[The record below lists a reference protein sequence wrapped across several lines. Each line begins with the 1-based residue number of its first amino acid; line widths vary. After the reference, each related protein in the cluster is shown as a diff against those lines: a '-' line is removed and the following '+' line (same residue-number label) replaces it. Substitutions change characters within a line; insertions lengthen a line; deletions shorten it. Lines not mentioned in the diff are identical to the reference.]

1 MKTNFEIPED
11 KFNTKYLIDIIKKDL
26 KEYQFETFNLG
37 ISYPYSVTEEEK
49 LLLKK
54 EFQYNLVV
62 GIEKEL
68 LKKRTEVSFGD
79 IDIIIDFNYKQI
91 EYKIT
96 SLYVY
101 GIYNKYS
108 RELPQTIDFCYKCRG
123 KGCSFCNNTGI
134 LRNISIQEILEKYFR
149 EKYNFKELK
158 FHGAGREDIDVL
170 MLGNGREFI
179 IEMTE
184 PKERKISKED
194 LLEVENNINNNEKE
208 KIKIS
213 NLKITEKEKVAEIKN
228 EKYFKKYKVTAECE
242 TEINQ
247 EDLDKIKINQEFKIK
262 QFTPKRVAKR
272 RALITRERS
281 IEILDVKKNNN
292 TIFEIEIKAEAGLY
306 VKEFISGEGEKT
318 RPSISEIIGINCK
331 CIKLDVIWI
340 YREGL
345 KL

>member
-1 MKTNFEIPED
+1 
-11 KFNTKYLIDIIKKDL
+11 
-26 KEYQFETFNLG
+26 
-37 ISYPYSVTEEEK
+37 
-49 LLLKK
+49 
-54 EFQYNLVV
+54 
-62 GIEKEL
+62 
-68 LKKRTEVSFGD
+68 
-79 IDIIIDFNYKQI
+79 
-91 EYKIT
+91 
-96 SLYVY
+96 
-101 GIYNKYS
+101 
-108 RELPQTIDFCYKCRG
+108 
-123 KGCSFCNNTGI
+123 
-134 LRNISIQEILEKYFR
+134 
-149 EKYNFKELK
+149 
-158 FHGAGREDIDVL
+158 
-170 MLGNGREFI
+170 
-179 IEMTE
+179 MTE

-331 CIKLDVIWI
+331 CIKLDVTWI
-340 YREGL
+340 YRE
-345 KL
+345 